1 MHTRIFYVKIEN
13 ILVNLN
19 SYQVITV
26 NISED
31 TVKTNELLY
40 KIKEH
45 YNFPDID
52 KIRLELWSGPIGSKR
67 VRLDLFQDIPDKY
80 DNIWVRGY
88 LLMDNKTNNQIDNA
102 EFTKA

>member
-1 MHTRIFYVKIEN
+1 MSRIFYVKLEN
-13 ILVNLN
+13 ILTSLN
-19 SYQVITV
+19 TYQVITV
-26 NISED
+26 NIYND
-31 TVKTNELLY
+31 TVKTIDLIQQ
-40 KIKEH
+40 IKHH
-45 YNFPDID
+45 YSFPDID

-67 VRLDLFQDIPDKY
+67 IRLDLFEDIPDKY

>member
-1 MHTRIFYVKIEN
+1 MQTRIFYVKVEN
-13 ILVNLN
+13 ILTNLN

-31 TVKTNELLY
+31 TVKTKELLY

-45 YNFPDID
+45 YSFPDID

-88 LLMDNKTNNQIDNA
+88 LQTDNQIDKQIDNA
-102 EFTKA
+102 ELTKA